1 MMYKFFTDKHGL
13 IDESRDELRDEPLEG
28 ILAGEPRGE
37 GIDEPRGGVRA
48 GESRGERIE
57 NEGIDESREGVR
69 AGDLGGKTEAFRVS
83 VRRESRA
90 GE

>member
-13 IDESRDELRDEPLEG
+13 IDDSRDELRDESLG
-28 ILAGEPRGE
+28 GVLAGESRGE

-48 GESRGERIE
+48 GEPRGERIE
-57 NEGIDESREGVR
+57 DEGIDEPRERVR
-69 AGDLGGKTEAFRVS
+69 AGDLGGETEAFRVS